1 VVEPALG
8 VCSVESLTQ
17 LAFMVLATTDKP
29 QVEPSL
35 FSREPEEGL
44 ERALYEPY
52 SVLMVLASTEKPQ
65 VSACY

>member
-1 VVEPALG
+1 
-8 VCSVESLTQ
+8 
-17 LAFMVLATTDKP
+17 MVLATTDKP

-35 FSREPEEGL
+35 FSREPEEAL